1 MSSLNLGNL
10 KKDRVEIIKAEMG
23 ALLFNLG
30 KTHIGFWKEQGV
42 DIDIDEK
49 RFERQYGYKP
59 FEDYREYFKNG
70 IFQCDLNNVNKQL
83 EDLFYNTD
91 VMLDNGLKLSDIVYG
106 NAAPKDKVLVHKIF
120 FNGCENINSGND
132 KGSPN
137 QQLDELWISNAFG
150 CFREHVHTHIMLD
163 KQRICFFR
171 KLGAK
176 ISNMGKEIKT
186 YSSDDWIELR
196 NFILQEIKDWYF
208 HLLSDSR
215 FPINDVTLWDQ
226 AYMTASLFKA
236 SLAAISLDNS
246 KEKDYK
252 KNYKEKPTSIKWSIL
267 GIQYD
272 KLGLAEKALKPHFL
286 DFYRDAVRKIDDKV
300 KEIVEIEYALGN
312 EIYRDET
319 GIYFIVPENI
329 GVESEENYYLEFN
342 EALKEIKENIVQ
354 AFEEIEI
361 ETQDEQNKENIKL
374 YESEF
379 YPSIFITKPS
389 RGTMNIAYLLEKS
402 RENFLKHVYSQKFFD
417 ECTEEV
423 NKTNDESSEP
433 KDYYRLCQVCRFR
446 KGTKQSDYIICD
458 ECENKKTKR
467 IENWIDKINKETIWT
482 GDLQDQNGWIAF
494 VTAKF
499 ELKKWLNGNMLN
511 TCVIRNILNEEKA
524 QKVCL
529 NELKNTL
536 FAIRDIKKKRGDE
549 IKKYEEF
556 KGDVKALS
564 DFIQEIDAILT
575 QKYGKVSETIEEVFS
590 IDYKGNQFR
599 TPNSKP
605 KDLKTI
611 SGNKNFKNF
620 IKRFQFKF
628 FMKFAEDAY
637 KGCKV
642 RGETIDDFIAQ
653 VFLEPMIGDRWED
666 FIRNSSLQAKIDFN
680 NKKIDWLNLSDEDID
695 LFAEILFQFI
705 FRKNPSPARLRRVW
719 ETTEEFFVELKNE
732 LEDAMGIEAWRT
744 KRIVW
749 KNIVQD
755 KQLTEK
761 EYTYKGL
768 DFWVDKKGNVYL
780 ISSIEQAI
788 PIIGNVRRKDDIEQ
802 IKEKIKGKK
811 FDWIQEFTLKEYDT
825 KNDTNIKLNNQ
836 NAKYESYAP
845 HISIIDPTPISWQFI
860 IPAQYLPNVID
871 KIQKKYKENFKYVVG
886 KLPLHI
892 GVVVQDYK
900 KPLYIGLKALRKIR
914 RDVSDW
920 KDLKKEMS
928 YVDFKKLQAS
938 YFDKHAHETNRPQD
952 YYSLYP
958 ISKANDE
965 NKYDYEFYI
974 DPSEAK
980 KKLITI
986 DPDVQDKKGGYENIQ
1001 LEIYANTFD
1010 FEFLDANIRRNDIFY
1025 DGGKRILEEKKN
1037 RPYTWEEWRN
1047 FKKFKE
1053 FFSDNQKTNKL
1064 NQMIGLIY
1072 SKIKDWEG
1080 NEESLKQFMLSA
1092 FVNMFELNHEEK
1104 RNTFAQLFDQ
1114 EMTWDKLQNIPFN
1127 DFKQL
1132 LWRFVDMYE
1141 FWHTALKVL

>member
-1 MSSLNLGNL
+1 
-10 KKDRVEIIKAEMG
+10 
-23 ALLFNLG
+23 
-30 KTHIGFWKEQGV
+30 
-42 DIDIDEK
+42 
-49 RFERQYGYKP
+49 
-59 FEDYREYFKNG
+59 
-70 IFQCDLNNVNKQL
+70 
-83 EDLFYNTD
+83 
-91 VMLDNGLKLSDIVYG
+91 
-106 NAAPKDKVLVHKIF
+106 
-120 FNGCENINSGND
+120 
-132 KGSPN
+132 
-137 QQLDELWISNAFG
+137 
-150 CFREHVHTHIMLD
+150 
-163 KQRICFFR
+163 
-171 KLGAK
+171 
-176 ISNMGKEIKT
+176 MGKEIKT

-196 NFILQEIKDWYF
+196 NFIFQEIKDWYS

-236 SLAAISLDNS
+236 SLAAMSLDSSTKNRYYNS
-246 KEKDYK
+246 LP
-252 KNYKEKPTSIKWSIL
+252 NVIKWSIL

-286 DFYRDAVRKIDDKV
+286 DFYRDVVRKVDDKV
-300 KEIVEIEYALGN
+300 KKIIEIDYALGN

-319 GIYFIVPENI
+319 GIYFIVPENM

-342 EALKEIKENIVQ
+342 EALKEIKENIIQ

-361 ETQDEQNKENIKL
+361 ETQDKQKKENIKL

-389 RGTMNIAYLLEKS
+389 RGTMNIAYLLERS
-402 RENFLKHVYSQKFFD
+402 RENFLKHVYSKKFFD

-446 KGTKQSDYIICD
+446 KGAKQSNYIICD

-467 IENWIDKINKETIWT
+467 IENWIDKVNKETIWT
-482 GDLQDQNGWIAF
+482 GDLQDQNGRIAF

-511 TCVIRNILNEEKA
+511 TCVIRNLLDEGKDGKA
-524 QKVCL
+524 CL
-529 NELKNTL
+529 DKLTNTL
-536 FAIRDIKKKRGDE
+536 FAIRKIKEQRGEDIEKKQYKKFNITELLSFIREIDE
-549 IKKYEEF
+549 IL
-556 KGDVKALS
+556 A
-564 DFIQEIDAILT
+564 
-575 QKYGKVSETIEEVFS
+575 QKYGKVSNTIEDVFS
-590 IDYKGNQFR
+590 IDYKNGQFKVPSRNPSNSVIENLEDIGKNSQFQNFLR
-599 TPNSKP
+599 T
-605 KDLKTI
+605 
-611 SGNKNFKNF
+611 
-620 IKRFQFKF
+620 FQFEF
-628 FMKFAEDAY
+628 FLKFAKDAY
-637 KGCKV
+637 NGCKS
-642 RGETIDDFIAQ
+642 REETIDDFIAQ
-653 VFLEPMIGDRWED
+653 IFLEPIIGNRWED

-680 NKKIDWLNLSDEDID
+680 NKKIDWLNLSDEDIA
-695 LFAEILFQFI
+695 LLAEILFQFI
-705 FRKNPSPARLRRVW
+705 FRKNPSPARLRRIW

-732 LEDAMGIEAWRT
+732 LEDAMGIEEWRT
-744 KRIVW
+744 RRIVW

-788 PIIGNVRRKDDIEQ
+788 PIIGNIRGKDDMEK
-802 IKEKIKGKK
+802 IKEKIKGKE

-825 KNDTNIKLNNQ
+825 KNDTNIKLNSQ

-845 HISIIDPTPISWQFI
+845 YISIIDPTPISWQFI

-871 KIQKKYKENFKYVVG
+871 RIQEKYKKHFKYIVG

-986 DPDVQDKKGGYENIQ
+986 DPDTQDKKGGYENIQ

-1064 NQMIGLIY
+1064 NQIIGLIY

-1114 EMTWDKLQNIPFN
+1114 EMTWNKLQNIPFN